1 MRAFLLKTTSQA
13 KTKST
18 QQILAQVANGHG
30 LIVQYA
36 VSGIGPRA
44 ELAIRVE
51 AGE

>member
-18 QQILAQVANGHG
+18 QQILAQVTNGHG

-36 VSGIGPRA
+36 VCGVRPRA
-44 ELAIRVE
+44 EFAIRVE
-51 AGE
+51 ASE